1 MRIWIDPQKLIGFN
15 LTPADV
21 AAIAAQN
28 AQVAGQHRRFAQ
40 PHPGNHRRHGG
51 QGPAVTPKSSPTSC
65 CGQPGWLHGAHRR
78 CRAGRDRRQEYQ
90 FGTRLNGKPST
101 AFSVQLAPGANAWK
115 PPPWCGRRWMSCRAT
130 SRPASIQDPLRHL
143 AVRQSLDHQ
152 VVYTLVEA
160 MVLVFAVMFL
170 FLQNIRYT
178 LIPTLVVPVA
188 LMGTF
193 A

>member
-28 AQVAGQHRRFAQ
+28 AQVAGSIGDLPSRTQEITAAILVKGQLSPRRV
-40 PHPGNHRRHGG
+40 RRH
-51 QGPAVTPKSSPTSC
+51 
-65 CGQPGWLHGAHRR
+65 
-78 CRAGRDRRQEYQ
+78 RAAANPDGSTVRIGDVARVEIGSQEYQ

-115 PPPWCGRRWMSCRAT
+115 PPPWCGRRWTSCRAT

-143 AVRQSLDHQ
+143 AVRQSLDQQ

-178 LIPTLVVPVA
+178 LIPTWWCRWR
-188 LMGTF
+188 
-193 A
+193 